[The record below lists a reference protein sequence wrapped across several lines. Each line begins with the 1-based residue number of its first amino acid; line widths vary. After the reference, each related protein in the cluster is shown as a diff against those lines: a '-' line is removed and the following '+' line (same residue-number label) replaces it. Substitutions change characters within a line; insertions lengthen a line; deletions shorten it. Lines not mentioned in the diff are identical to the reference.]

1 MQRYYAFRARV
12 RPKRNVKKGEVVL
25 TSEPFVYAV
34 AGAHRLIYCD
44 QCLASSQKKALYTC
58 PNCQFLRYCSKDCE
72 RKASDIHRFECPA
85 LKRMAPDYP
94 TESVRLLAR
103 LIFILRNGGEKKVEK
118 FSEKEGRKFRDLM
131 NHYSDIKVRKDYMN
145 DVEKMIKDLKAYIGE
160 SFLPNESDFLG
171 IYGRVMVNRF
181 CLHDEELGMVGSG
194 LYLAASIFDHACIP
208 NCSFSFDGTKVV
220 IRALTDIDD
229 FSFNKCRISYIDP
242 LQGTKERR
250 DELYK
255 FWFFWC
261 DCKPCHDEERLAME
275 NTIKCENE
283 HCLSPVTV
291 PEDARSPPPTCTRC
305 GGAVD
310 PQTLKKYNEIIAY
323 TKKTMSIMSR
333 EDNNYE
339 TCYDL
344 LEKQGSVLSS
354 MNIWR
359 CRTLDF
365 AFNAAINNGCFS
377 LAFDYGDENKAA
389 MRFYY
394 GPDHPAYGVFLLHL
408 AKAKFYNKEYKE
420 GLEHIREA
428 EPILKV
434 AYGASHPLIS
444 EELSRL
450 TYIAYEDVEFAL
462 TRRLEM
468 ARKRDKDDDP
478 RVVRVSGPNEPLRLG
493 NGEIFTAHRP
503 SLV

>member
-1 MQRYYAFRARV
+1 MQRCLRFPGEERAEEE
-12 RPKRNVKKGEVVL
+12 KSKKGEVVL
-25 TSEPFVYAV
+25 TSEPSYTPS
-34 AGAHRLIYCD
+34 GARTASSNCD
-44 QCLASSQKKALYTC
+44 QCLASSQKKALFTC
-58 PNCQFLRYCSKDCE
+58 PKCQFLRYCSKDCE

-94 TESVRLLAR
+94 SESVRLLAR

-131 NHYSDIKVRKDYMN
+131 NHYSDIKVRKDYMK
-145 DVEKMIKDLKAYIGE
+145 DVEKMMSDLKTYIGE

-208 NCSFSFDGTKVV
+208 NCSFSFEGTKVV
-220 IRALTDIDD
+220 IRALTDMDD
-229 FSFNKCRISYIDP
+229 FSFNKCRISYLDP

-250 DELYK
+250 EELYK

-261 DCKPCHDEERLAME
+261 DCKPCHDEERLSME

-283 HCLSPVTV
+283 HCLSPVMV
-291 PEDARSPPPTCTRC
+291 PEDDASSTPPTCTRC
-305 GGAVD
+305 GETVNPA
-310 PQTLKKYNEIIAY
+310 TLKKYNEIIAY

-333 EDNNYE
+333 EENSKDYE

-462 TRRLEM
+462 ARRLAM
-468 ARKRDKDDDP
+468 AQKGTKEDDP
-478 RVVRVSGPNEPLRLG
+478 RLLSP
-493 NGEIFTAHRP
+493 
-503 SLV
+503 